1 MGILDAIS
9 AVLGGGKKT
18 PEQEQGAGQVPA
30 GTGQSAQSQTP
41 GAQPG
46 SDSWVN
52 DQPKVDPSLNEQA
65 GSDPSSANPQ
75 GESGGLG
82 DILGGGGLSG
92 GGSGGLGGGIN
103 LGTLTALVPVILSMI
118 NQQGGIGALAEK
130 FQRGGLGEIFN
141 SWVNKGE
148 NREISPQQV
157 DTALGPD
164 TVDSIAQQ
172 TGHSRD
178 DVLGSLSG
186 ILPRLVDTST
196 PDGQVPADGQARG
209 ENEVLN
215 SLSSLFK

>member
-18 PEQEQGAGQVPA
+18 PEQEQSGGQVPA
-30 GTGQSAQSQTP
+30 GSGQSPQSQTP

-52 DQPKVDPSLNEQA
+52 DQPKVDPSLNEQS

-75 GESGGLG
+75 GGSGGLG
-82 DILGGGGLSG
+82 DILGGGGL
-92 GGSGGLGGGIN
+92 GGGIN
-103 LGTLTALVPVILSMI
+103 LGTLTTLVPVILSII
-118 NQQGGIGALAEK
+118 NQQGGIGALADK